1 MKLFGI
7 VQGISTP
14 DRTNRDNVLSL
25 RRMKYIY
32 LILCLLLFSCKKII
46 PDNTINDV
54 TYSVYTGKNLFNND
68 GYDHYIGSIYWKP
81 YAQHRAGAA
90 SITFFINSKTF
101 VKLQF
106 SFPESLGNNNIYIQY
121 SPIRVMPGD
130 RVTNINLQLQ
140 YY

>member
-1 MKLFGI
+1 MKRLLI
-7 VQGISTP
+7 I
-14 DRTNRDNVLSL
+14 L
-25 RRMKYIY
+25 
-32 LILCLLLFSCKKII
+32 LILTQSCKKII

-54 TYSVYTGKNLFNND
+54 TYSVYTGKNLLNND

-81 YAQHRAGAA
+81 YTQHRAGIA

-101 VKLQF
+101 VKLNF
-106 SFPESLGNNNIYIQY
+106 TFPESQGNNNIYVQY

-130 RVTNINLQLQ
+130 YISNINLQLQ